1 MRFERLALENVGPFL
16 GRQEMDLRTTD
27 PKRPVILIG
36 GLNGCGKTTFLE
48 SILLILYGKLS
59 VAARSGGQSYPK
71 YLENLINRDAEDGSC
86 IELCFRHVS
95 EDGDRLYRIV
105 RSWFHTRS
113 GGVQEKFEAYV
124 DDCYDEFLSEHW
136 LESVDQFLPS
146 RLSGLFFFDGEKIES
161 MADPKQSPALISS
174 ALDSLLGAD
183 VITQLRADLE
193 VVIRKKS
200 KELQPPEDQ
209 AELDRIER
217 ELEEA
222 TQQRTALKQAA
233 ASLVDPLKRSH
244 NQLQDLQEELKLKGG
259 DIAARR
265 SDLTSRQERI
275 ESEIDLATHQLRTLA
290 AGPLPLALVRPQ
302 LKLLV
307 DQARSQL
314 DYADNQKLVEILESR
329 DADLL
334 EQLRQARFQ
343 EDAMS
348 SVQDLLEQ
356 DRTRRNAQPMHPAA
370 SAKLTRDTVGQIEH
384 LLNQELS
391 RLQEEAADTLK
402 KLEEL
407 NLEEA
412 SIKKQL
418 AAAPSEE
425 ELRPLVL
432 KIQKAEKDIK
442 EQERKSAKTE
452 GELERVNRLVENTS
466 HLLESKLRDR
476 ELNSISDEDS
486 SRFIEHAARVNQTL
500 KLFRDAFINRHIQ
513 GIQTLIFNGYRQ
525 LLRKAALFDDLQI
538 DPGSCALQL
547 LSKDGVEI
555 PVKRLS
561 AGERQLLATSI
572 LWGFAKAS
580 GRPLPVIID
589 TPLGRLDSSHRT
601 NLVEHYFPFA
611 SHQVMILSTDE
622 EIHAKYYDLLKPSI
636 AREYT
641 LEHDIQTRTTTIEK
655 GYAFKESE
663 LTHAD

>member
-1 MRFERLALENVGPFL
+1 MRFERLVLENVGPFL

-48 SILLILYGKLS
+48 AILLILYGKLS

-71 YLENLINRDAEDGSC
+71 YLENLINRDAKDGSC

-105 RSWFHTRS
+105 RSWSHTPS
-113 GGVQEKFEAYV
+113 GGVQEKFEAHV
-124 DDCYDEFLSEHW
+124 DNLRDEFLSEHW

-161 MADPKQSPALISS
+161 MADAKQSPALISS

-209 AELDRIER
+209 AELDRLER

-222 TQQRTALKQAA
+222 TKQQKIIETKEESTTS
-233 ASLVDPLKRSH
+233 SLGESERK
-244 NQLQDLQEELKLKGG
+244 LQELQEDLELKGG

-265 SDLTSRQERI
+265 SDLSSRQGRI
-275 ESEIDLATHQLRTLA
+275 ESEIDLASHQLRTLA
-290 AGPLPLALVRPQ
+290 AGPLPLTLVRPQ

-307 DQARSQL
+307 DQARNQL

-334 EQLRQARFQ
+334 KQLRQAGFQ
-343 EDAMS
+343 EDAIS
-348 SVQDLLEQ
+348 RVKDLLKQ
-356 DRTRRNAQPMHPAA
+356 DRTCRTVLPMEPTA

-384 LLNQELS
+384 LLNKELS
-391 RLQEEAADTLK
+391 RLQEEAADTLN

-412 SIKKQL
+412 SIRKQL

-432 KIQKAEKDIK
+432 KIQEAEKDVETQRRLSIK
-442 EQERKSAKTE
+442 TKV
-452 GELERVNRLVENTS
+452 ELERVERLIETTKS
-466 HLLESKLRDR
+466 HLEGKLRDR

-486 SRFIEHAARVNQTL
+486 SRFIKHADRVNQSL

-525 LLRKAALFDDLQI
+525 LLRKAALFDELRI

-572 LWGFAKAS
+572 LWGFAK
-580 GRPLPVIID
+580 G
-589 TPLGRLDSSHRT
+589 
-601 NLVEHYFPFA
+601 
-611 SHQVMILSTDE
+611 
-622 EIHAKYYDLLKPSI
+622 K
-636 AREYT
+636 
-641 LEHDIQTRTTTIEK
+641 
-655 GYAFKESE
+655 
-663 LTHAD
+663 